1 VSRIYFTT
9 QHEGT
14 REVLGAER
22 AYMGMLCNDL
32 ASGLMPHWRED
43 LDAILLGSM
52 RGRLVNYTTDPARHD
67 IIRMYLRH
75 EDQAVFHLNGEPL
88 GNFDLV
94 LNTVLAM
101 GSDPLCLLARLH
113 GQCEIH
119 AYVEGPNRA
128 WMAGLIRQGLA
139 AGLYRRGMGWESV
152 ADLLDQSDA
161 EPVVTWYSV
170 TEGFPGQ
177 HTADQFAPE
186 GVDVDTWYDEL
197 TDGQRWDHSIA
208 GLRSRVIGLT
218 DLRPENLRAGFG
230 HGKTMFDLLNT
241 PRPVAVGVPR
251 G

>member
-14 REVLGAER
+14 REVLGSER

-52 RGRLVNYTTDPARHD
+52 RGRLAAYASDAARHD
-67 IIRMYLRH
+67 IVRMYLRH

-88 GNFDLV
+88 ENFDLV
-94 LNTVLAM
+94 LNTVLVM

-128 WMAGLIRQGLA
+128 WMASLIRQGLA

-152 ADLLDQSDA
+152 ADLLEQSDA
-161 EPVVTWYSV
+161 EPVVTSYSV
-170 TEGFPGQ
+170 TGGFPG
-177 HTADQFAPE
+177 HHVAEDLAPD
-186 GVDVDTWYDEL
+186 GVDVDTWYDGL
-197 TDGQRWDHSIA
+197 TDGQRWEHSIV
-208 GLRSRVIGLT
+208 GLRSRATSLT
-218 DLRPENLRAGFG
+218 DLRPGNLRARFG
-230 HGKTMFDLLNT
+230 HGKSMFDLLNT
-241 PRPVAVGVPR
+241 PRPVAVGAPR

>member
-1 VSRIYFTT
+1 VSRIYFST
-9 QHEGT
+9 QCEGT

-22 AYMGMLCNDL
+22 AYMGLLCNDL
-32 ASGLMPHWRED
+32 AAGLMPHWRED

-52 RGRLVNYTTDPARHD
+52 RGRLVTCTSDLARAD
-67 IIRMYLRH
+67 IVRMYLRH
-75 EDQAVFHLNGEPL
+75 EDEAVFHLNGEPL
-88 GNFDLV
+88 ENFDLV

-139 AGLYRRGMGWESV
+139 AGLYRRGVGWEAV
-152 ADLLDQSDA
+152 AEFLEQSDS

-170 TEGFPGQ
+170 TGGFPGQ
-177 HTADQFAPE
+177 HVADQFAPE
-186 GVDVDTWYDEL
+186 GADVDAWYDGL
-197 TDGQRWDHSIA
+197 TDDQRWEHSIA
-208 GLRSRVIGLT
+208 GLRSRVTGLT
-218 DLRPENLRAGFG
+218 DLRPENLRARFG
-230 HGKTMFDLLNT
+230 HGKTMFDLINASRRT
-241 PRPVAVGVPR
+241 VVGASR